1 MEVQKM
7 TICKSAKVIN
17 GIIHVG
23 DKVINVPQG
32 AGTEAFYGIVTQIYR
47 MGVGCTWVVVNSN
60 RGELR
65 YPAGLLHK
73 GTNI

>member
-1 MEVQKM
+1 M
-7 TICKSAKVIN
+7 TICKSAKTIN

-32 AGTEAFYGIVTQIYR
+32 PGTEAFYGIVTQIYR